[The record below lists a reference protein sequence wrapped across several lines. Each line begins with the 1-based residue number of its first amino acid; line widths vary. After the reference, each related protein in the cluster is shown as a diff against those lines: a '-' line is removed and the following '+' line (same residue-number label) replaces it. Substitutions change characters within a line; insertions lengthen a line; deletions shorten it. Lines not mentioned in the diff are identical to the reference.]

1 MMNRFDPYALFFDQP
16 EGGLLKDALV
26 VSRVGVEVLAA
37 RSLEEARQI
46 FEAQGQRP
54 GILLFSTEMDRSV
67 LPALVHLAET
77 TLSAGVRSMV
87 AVGNLEGRSALRELR
102 NVGVKWL
109 VQTPFTDDELHLGV
123 TQALAEGS
131 WEDVRKSR
139 RAPIT
144 VPITL
149 HGPQGY
155 IAGKVQDLSVQG
167 LFLSSSERP
176 EVGARL
182 SLELVI
188 GDRTLALSGSVV
200 HLSRRLSPRGEV
212 GFGVCFDPV
221 GEADARTLR
230 EFVDARMDSVRL

>member
-1 MMNRFDPYALFFDQP
+1 MNRFDPYALFFDQP

-46 FEAQGQRP
+46 LEAEGQRP
-54 GILLFSTEMDRSV
+54 GALLFSTEMDRSV

-77 TLSAGVRSMV
+77 ALTGGVRSMV
-87 AVGNLEGRSALRELR
+87 AVGNLGGRSSLRELR

-131 WEDVRKSR
+131 WADVRKSH

-144 VPITL
+144 VPVTL
-149 HGPQGY
+149 RGPHGC
-155 IAGKVQDLSVQG
+155 IAGTVQDLSVNG
-167 LFLSSSERP
+167 LFFAVSDPP
-176 EVGARL
+176 EVGTRL

-188 GDRTLALSGSVV
+188 GDRTLALSGTVV

-212 GFGVCFDPV
+212 GFGLCFDPV

-230 EFVDARMDSVRL
+230 EFVDAHMGSVRL